1 MVGIRMKK
9 FIIQVMGV
17 NNGLIETPDLV
28 LFWGGPL
35 SNFYEAPYQV
45 VLGDGRTVTM
55 NCTEKHFMYIKAMTF
70 GDKVMA
76 EKILLAPTPG
86 KAKALG
92 RKVQGYDDNV
102 WSEVRYN
109 VMLEVN
115 LLKYRN
121 NAEVR
126 DILLKKNWR
135 NKHFVEASPYDKIW
149 GIGLNMDDPKSHDPN
164 QWEGQNLLGKCLDE
178 VREILL
184 EEEAYR

>member
-1 MVGIRMKK
+1 
-9 FIIQVMGV
+9 
-17 NNGLIETPDLV
+17 
-28 LFWGGPL
+28 
-35 SNFYEAPYQV
+35 
-45 VLGDGRTVTM
+45 
-55 NCTEKHFMYIKAMTF
+55 
-70 GDKVMA
+70 
-76 EKILLAPTPG
+76 
-86 KAKALG
+86 
-92 RKVQGYDDNV
+92 
-102 WSEVRYN
+102 
-109 VMLEVN
+109 MLEVN

-121 NAEVR
+121 NAGVR

>member
-1 MVGIRMKK
+1 
-9 FIIQVMGV
+9 MGV

-55 NCTEKHFMYIKAMTF
+55 SCTEKHFMYIKAMTF

-102 WSEVRYN
+102 WNEVRYN
-109 VMLEVN
+109 VML
-115 LLKYRN
+115 
-121 NAEVR
+121 
-126 DILLKKNWR
+126 
-135 NKHFVEASPYDKIW
+135 
-149 GIGLNMDDPKSHDPN
+149 
-164 QWEGQNLLGKCLDE
+164 
-178 VREILL
+178 
-184 EEEAYR
+184 